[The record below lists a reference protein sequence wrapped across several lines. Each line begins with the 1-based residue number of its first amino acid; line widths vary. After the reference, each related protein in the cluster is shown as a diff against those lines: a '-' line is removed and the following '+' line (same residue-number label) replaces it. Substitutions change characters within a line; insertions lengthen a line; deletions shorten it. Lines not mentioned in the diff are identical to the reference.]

1 MSRESVT
8 AEINEWAERCRLWAT
23 GARTREQRI
32 MLHSLE
38 MVLSRAAMEAE
49 PKLDINGFPGPFAP
63 TQS

>member
-8 AEINEWAERCRLWAT
+8 AEISEWAERCRLWAT

-38 MVLSRAAMEAE
+38 MVLNRAALEGE
-49 PKLDINGFPGPFAP
+49 PMDIDGFPGPFAP